1 MKFKLNKQFLIRGII
16 DILGLVLA
24 SYLLTDEFVNF
35 SSKPT
40 YSSITMEKLKPKNFP
55 VITVC
60 PVPGFDL
67 EKLLKYG
74 YKSIHQFQMGEIERE
89 TKGWSGNCSSL
100 VEDVVQDIA
109 LYKSSEDCP
118 VVNARFEGTPDLKQ
132 MKSNLTNLVYS
143 IGRCCVTNAPEIA
156 NEHILQTI
164 MIFVGTSGNST
175 PKDFQTYLSSK
186 ENFHLFKMDASN
198 TNGIR
203 IYTPKDRGFQR
214 FSIKLQ
220 EKYQLEEN
228 PYAGCKNYKKRNE
241 YAEV

>member
-40 YSSITMEKLKPKNFP
+40 YSSITIEKLKPKNFP

-67 EKLLKYG
+67 EKVSKYG
-74 YKSIHQFQMGEIERE
+74 YKSIYQFQRGEIEGK
-89 TKGWSGNCSSL
+89 TKGWSGNSSSP
-100 VEDVVQDIA
+100 VGDVVQDIVI
-109 LYKSSEDCP
+109 YKSSKDCP
-118 VVNARFEGTPDLKQ
+118 VVKARFEGKPDFEQL
-132 MKSNLTNLVYS
+132 KSNLTNLVYS
-143 IGRCCVTNAPEIA
+143 LGRCCVTNTPKIA
-156 NEHILQTI
+156 NEHILQKL
-164 MIFVGTSGNST
+164 MIFVGTSRNST
-175 PKDFQTYLSSK
+175 PKDFQTYISSK
-186 ENFHLFKMDASN
+186 ENFHVFKMDASN

-203 IYTPKDRGFQR
+203 IYTAEDQGYQR

-220 EKYQLEEN
+220 EK
-228 PYAGCKNYKKRNE
+228 
-241 YAEV
+241 